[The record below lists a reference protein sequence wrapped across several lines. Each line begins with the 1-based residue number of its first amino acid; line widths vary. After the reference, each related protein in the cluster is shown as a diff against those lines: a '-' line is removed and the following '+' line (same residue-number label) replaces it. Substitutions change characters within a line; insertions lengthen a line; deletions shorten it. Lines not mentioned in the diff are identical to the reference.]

1 MKYEPA
7 EFRIG
12 GAILAGGKA
21 RRMGGIPKGM
31 LRAGGCRS
39 LIERLIEQMTRC
51 RLQEII
57 ISTNDERSY
66 AHLRYTIVPD
76 KRVDMGPL
84 AGIEAALEHFAGR
97 CDAVLCL
104 PCDVPA
110 LSSKEI
116 STLVSAFVA
125 TGDPVVLAE
134 TEGPV
139 RHPLC
144 AVVRSSLLD
153 EVSAALDRGTLAAG
167 DLWLRL
173 GGTMVHFENPDG
185 FINLN
190 RLDDLDAWLAGTGR
204 HNGND

>member
-1 MKYEPA
+1 MA
-7 EFRIG
+7 G
-12 GAILAGGKA
+12 VILAGGKA

-31 LRAGGCRS
+31 LRAGGYRS
-39 LIERLIEQMTRC
+39 IIQRLIEQMARC

-57 ISTNDERSY
+57 ISTNDARPY
-66 AHLRYTIVPD
+66 AHLGYAIVPD
-76 KRVDMGPL
+76 NRVDMGPL

-125 TGDPVVLAE
+125 TGHPAVFAE

-144 AVVRSSLLD
+144 AVVRSNLLD
-153 EVSAALDRGTLAAG
+153 EVSAALDRGTLATG

-173 GGTMVHFENPDG
+173 GGTTVHFENSDA
-185 FINLN
+185 FLNLN
-190 RLDDLDAWLAGTGR
+190 SLNDRDAWLAGVGR
-204 HNGND
+204 YNGND